1 MLKDKLYKIMDL
13 DELILHKVGLVL
25 GGLVGAFAGLLISD
39 KAAQFQE
46 VIEEVADV
54 ETGSE

>member
-1 MLKDKLYKIMDL
+1 MIKEKLYKIMDR
-13 DELILHKVGLVL
+13 DELILHKVGLIL
-25 GGLVGAFAGLLISD
+25 GAAVGVFGGLLISD

-54 ETGSE
+54 ETTD